1 MSKEF
6 FEAKTA
12 KQLCKVLGLPPEDA
26 GRVEM
31 RRDLVIAIRKSI
43 HANGWTHA
51 KAAELAG
58 VGRTVITAIVNGNIG
73 RISTDKLID
82 VAHHVGLRLTLK
94 VA

>member
-6 FEAKTA
+6 FEAKNA
-12 KQLCKVLGLPPEDA
+12 KQLCKILGLPPEDA

-31 RRDLVIAIRKSI
+31 RRDLVIAIRRSI
-43 HANGWTHA
+43 QDNGWTHA
-51 KAAELAG
+51 EAANIAG

-82 VAHHVGLRLTLK
+82 VAHHVGLKIKLK